1 MIVGLVLVV
10 LVLLF
15 VGDDTRSDVTRVLGR
30 RR

>member
-10 LVLLF
+10 VVLLF
-15 VGDDTRSDVTRVLGR
+15 VGDDTRGDVTRVLGR